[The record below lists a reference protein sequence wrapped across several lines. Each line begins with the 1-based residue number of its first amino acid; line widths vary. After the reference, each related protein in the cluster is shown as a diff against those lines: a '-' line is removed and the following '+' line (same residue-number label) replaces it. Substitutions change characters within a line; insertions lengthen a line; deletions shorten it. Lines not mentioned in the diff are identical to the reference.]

1 MNTPVDPPGQ
11 QEATAPHLCGAHVGK
26 PVADDGVMAAGTQET
41 QETQET
47 VVQHEPV
54 HRVYMGFGDG
64 VTSWSDPIA
73 AINWCHASLDPN
85 SYSFEHSTTVSGECL
100 WVFRFHC
107 PDIAARFTLSCT

>member
-1 MNTPVDPPGQ
+1 
-11 QEATAPHLCGAHVGK
+11 
-26 PVADDGVMAAGTQET
+26 MAAGTQET

-73 AINWCHASLDPN
+73 AIHWCHANLDPN
-85 SYSFEHSTTVSGECL
+85 SYSIKHSIMKPGAGT
-100 WVFRFHC
+100 WVFQFSC
-107 PDIAARFTLSCT
+107 PEVATRFTLSCT